1 MRLLPALFLSL
12 FAYTLSSTTH
22 AMTNELQHDEVQRL
36 VTSGSI
42 RSLDYS
48 LTLLAQYCE
57 GELIDASLYQ
67 EDDKWRYDLQ
77 LKLKKGHVIHL
88 SIDATN
94 GMPESIDQLPSECQI
109 NETATRRR

>member
-1 MRLLPALFLSL
+1 MRQLSVLLISVIVT
-12 FAYTLSSTTH
+12 TLSSLPAH
-22 AMTNELQHDEVQRL
+22 AIKNELQHDEVQRL

-42 RSLDYS
+42 QSLDYS
-48 LTLLAQYCE
+48 LTLLAQYCD

-88 SIDATN
+88 FLDATN
-94 GMPESIDQLPSECQI
+94 GMPESMDQLPSECQI
-109 NETATRRR
+109 NETATR

>member
-1 MRLLPALFLSL
+1 MRLLTALLLSL
-12 FAYTLSSTTH
+12 LISTLTPASQ
-22 AMTNELQHDEVQRL
+22 AMTAELPHDEVQRL

-48 LTLLAQYCE
+48 LTLLAQYCQ

-77 LKLKKGHVIHL
+77 LKIKKGHIIHL
-88 SIDATN
+88 FLDATN

-109 NETATRRR
+109 NETATR

>member
-1 MRLLPALFLSL
+1 MRLLTALSISL
-12 FAYTLSSTTH
+12 LALTLSQQTYAITP
-22 AMTNELQHDEVQRL
+22 ELPHDEVQKL

-48 LTLLAQYCE
+48 LTLLAQYCD

-77 LKLKKGHVIHL
+77 LKLDKGHVIHL
-88 SIDATN
+88 FLDATN
-94 GMPESIDQLPSECQI
+94 GMPESIDQLPSECRI
-109 NETATRRR
+109 NETATR

>member
-1 MRLLPALFLSL
+1 MRLLPSFCFCL
-12 FAYTLSSTTH
+12 FAFTLTPVSN
-22 AMTNELQHDEVQRL
+22 AITNELQHDEVQRL

-48 LTLLAQYCE
+48 LTLLAQYCH

-77 LKLKKGHVIHL
+77 LKLKKGHVVHL
-88 SIDATN
+88 NIDATN
-94 GMPESIDQLPSECQI
+94 GMPESIDQLPSECRI
-109 NETATRRR
+109 NETVTR